1 MAYSSRVAGV
11 FYGGAAA
18 EAAAITPEGTEFST
32 ATQLSLYVADGLLEV
47 LEWAAQGQAAD
58 APAAIWLAL
67 LRWYNNRYGTFP
79 EGLPAA
85 PDRWIDGFT
94 LAPGDVNDATRAGL
108 EETEM
113 GIERKPHGVDA
124 TGPDALVRS
133 APIGLLP
140 HLDVDWVTKV
150 SRQAAVLTHAD
161 WLPATS
167 YARLIHALVTGQTF
181 LAGVASVLEWLT
193 PQDPEF
199 AEQLRNALSAP
210 VAAPGTAREVLAA
223 AIGIVSDTQH
233 GAVAPEQFFA
243 TAVTAAV
250 NAGGNTRATAFVA
263 GQLVGALFGNPA
275 TGSPSYLDQYRV
287 LEEAVDRWVGLNQ

>member
-67 LRWYNNRYGTFP
+67 LRWYNNRYGAFP

-85 PDRWIDGFT
+85 PNRWIDEFSM
-94 LAPGDVNDATRAGL
+94 APGDVDEATRAGL
-108 EETEM
+108 QEVEM
-113 GIERKPHGVDA
+113 GIERKPHGAEA
-124 TGPDALVRS
+124 TGPDALVRA
-133 APIGLLP
+133 APIGMLP
-140 HLDVDWVTKV
+140 QLDAEWVTKV
-150 SRQAAVLTHAD
+150 SRQATVLTHAD
-161 WLPATS
+161 WLPAAA
-167 YARLIHALVTGQTF
+167 YARLIHQLVTDQTL
-181 LAGVASVLEWLT
+181 LAGIASVLEWMKPL
-193 PQDPEF
+193 DAEF
-199 AEQLRNALSAP
+199 ADQLHAALTTP
-210 VAAPGTAREVLAA
+210 VRQPSTAREVLAA

-233 GAVAPEQFFA
+233 AAVAPEQFFA
-243 TAVTAAV
+243 TAVTSAV
-250 NAGGNTRATAFVA
+250 NAGGDTRATAYVS

-275 TGSPSYLDQYRV
+275 TGTPSYLDQYRV
-287 LEEAVDRWVGLNQ
+287 LEEAVDRWVGLTQ